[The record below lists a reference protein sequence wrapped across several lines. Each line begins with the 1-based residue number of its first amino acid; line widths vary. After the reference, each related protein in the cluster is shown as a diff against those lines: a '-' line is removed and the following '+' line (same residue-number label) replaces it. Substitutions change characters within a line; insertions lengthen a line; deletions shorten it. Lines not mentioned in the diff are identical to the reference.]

1 MSLTGGM
8 EMKKYL
14 RHNMTMFDKVE
25 WVKQLCSEAVG
36 ISDEAVIKKM
46 LGRIS
51 RKGMCKLNKF
61 GMLKFSQKELV
72 LDQLLKSNEVS
83 PRSAYRWFLLLKVP
97 KEVRE
102 LGQENRISQ
111 NEIVRR
117 SFNVRQK
124 SDPAKEKLDKEI
136 LQDIVKLV
144 EVM

>member
-1 MSLTGGM
+1 
-8 EMKKYL
+8 MKKYL